1 MAIDRAPWNALVDD
15 DGSNL
20 VGSLWNK
27 AAINTVLLTPIDAS
41 LRKICYGTTDTETLA
56 LAAYDNFRPTSGEL
70 RAVWALNPT
79 IATAITGIQAEADGT
94 QHLLINGGGY
104 TVLLANQHANSAPGN
119 KLVGPGF
126 ANYTLAPWSSILVHY
141 YAYMASWVVLKAL

>member
-27 AAINTVLLTPIDAS
+27 AAIDTVLLTPIDAS
-41 LRKICYGTTDTETLA
+41 LRKICYGTTTTDNLT
-56 LAAYDNFRPTSGEL
+56 LAAYNDFRPAGGDL

-104 TVLLANQHANSAPGN
+104 TITLANQHGNSAAGN

-126 ANYTLAPWSSILVHY
+126 ANYALAPWSSIWVHY